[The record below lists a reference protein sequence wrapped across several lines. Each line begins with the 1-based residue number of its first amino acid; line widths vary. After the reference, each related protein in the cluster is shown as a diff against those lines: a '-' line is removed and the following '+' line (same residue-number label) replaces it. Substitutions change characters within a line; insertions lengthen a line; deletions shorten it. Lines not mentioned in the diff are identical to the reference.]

1 MVGDIRFPVG
11 KKIDDEFF
19 TYQVLG
25 RAKKLIRSEKICYA
39 YRQQASSV
47 MHSIGARKRL
57 QAVDAKIQ
65 RHQYIEKTFPDLT
78 DLSTKMLW
86 FTILYQGQLSLREMG
101 QNEAKQTIQYLQR
114 MLNEHPYNLNN
125 CTAKEKL
132 WLTLARID
140 LRYVCKLRNAIKIGL

>member
-1 MVGDIRFPVG
+1 
-11 KKIDDEFF
+11 
-19 TYQVLG
+19 
-25 RAKKLIRSEKICYA
+25 
-39 YRQQASSV
+39 
-47 MHSIGARKRL
+47 MHSMGARKRL

-114 MLNEHPYNLNN
+114 MLNEHPYNFNN
-125 CTAKEKL
+125 CTVKEKL
-132 WLTLARID
+132 WLTLASID
-140 LRYVCKLRNAIKIGL
+140 LCYVCKLRNAIKIGL